1 MDVANAAKEH
11 SVSEEAPHVGHPSGD
26 ATPRN
31 YPSHRSPSMVLPP
44 DPTLVLH
51 DPRAI
56 LNSTHEILPPYP
68 CGPRDG
74 GAVHL
79 DEHSSASRSSK
90 PIIRARSSTKRG
102 RQSRGLFFLES
113 WLIRFSV

>member
-1 MDVANAAKEH
+1 MDVANAATEH
-11 SVSEEAPHVGHPSGD
+11 SVFEEAHHVGYPSGD

-31 YPSHRSPSMVLPP
+31 YHSHRSRSTVLPP
-44 DPTLVLH
+44 DPTSVVH
-51 DPRAI
+51 DPRAN
-56 LNSTHEILPPYP
+56 LNGTHEILPPYP

-90 PIIRARSSTKRG
+90 PITRAGSSTKRS
-102 RQSRGLFFLES
+102 RQSHGLFF
-113 WLIRFSV
+113 